1 MLNPD
6 SDHIHCLPIDEVWSF
21 IHIKLDKE
29 LLRESFV
36 HSLSL
41 TLTKSYPIHY
51 IVNRLIFVAV
61 ATTWL
66 LPVTHTQITVAQF
79 GAINEQMIETFFGY
93 CQQHKGTVQKLDNS
107 WDSL

>member
-1 MLNPD
+1 MIIIIIMVRENL
-6 SDHIHCLPIDEVWSF
+6 SF
-21 IHIKLDKE
+21 
-29 LLRESFV
+29 
-36 HSLSL
+36 
-41 TLTKSYPIHY
+41 HY

-79 GAINEQMIETFFGY
+79 GAIYDQIIETIFCY

>member
-1 MLNPD
+1 MGYLV
-6 SDHIHCLPIDEVWSF
+6 EA
-21 IHIKLDKE
+21 
-29 LLRESFV
+29 LL
-36 HSLSL
+36 
-41 TLTKSYPIHY
+41 HY

-79 GAINEQMIETFFGY
+79 GAIYDQIIETFFGY
-93 CQQHKGTVQKLDNS
+93 CKQHKGTVQKLDNS